1 MTDFRVPTDAL
12 VFVGD
17 GEKALFLRNKGD
29 ALYPNLVVEKVL
41 EQENPATRDQGTDQ
55 PGRAFAA
62 GSSRRSSVEQTDW
75 HRIAEENFADE
86 VAERLYKL
94 AHAGAFEKLV
104 VIAPPR
110 VLGNLRKS
118 FHKEVADK
126 VVGEIPKELTARPVY
141 EIEKLLT
148 PD

>member
-1 MTDFRVPTDAL
+1 
-12 VFVGD
+12 
-17 GEKALFLRNKGD
+17 
-29 ALYPNLVVEKVL
+29 VVEKVL